1 MKENFINCKYNKD
14 SDDRIVLK
22 ENPKTYV
29 GQLYTT
35 FIKNVDNKSESVP
48 TLGTSCLIQLEE
60 LSQVL

>member
-1 MKENFINCKYNKD
+1 MGFIGNIDNGYKKEN
-14 SDDRIVLK
+14 DDRVILK
-22 ENPKTYV
+22 DPRTYV

-48 TLGTSCLIQLEE
+48 TIGTACLIQLEE